1 MEGTSLNSPRP
12 PSQSYWVPPPGE
24 TLGFGFSEDEQSEQM
39 SDGLPVG
46 GIPLALPVEEDGVTF
61 AALKASLSVPVRVD
75 MKA

>member
-12 PSQSYWVPPPGE
+12 PSQSYWVPPPVE
-24 TLGFGFSEDEQSEQM
+24 TLGFGFSEDKQSQSEQM

-61 AALKASLSVPVRVD
+61 AALQASLSVPVRV
-75 MKA
+75 K